1 MRVDNRIVQANSYG
15 STRRAAMQKAGAPG
29 LSAAWCNSEQER
41 LPDHDAQY
49 HENHGHSCIEP
60 MGLGGRM
67 TAPESTDTLQ
77 HRRTQI

>member
-1 MRVDNRIVQANSYG
+1 MRVDNRIVQANSCS

-29 LSAAWCNSEQER
+29 LSAAGCNSEQER
-41 LPDHDAQY
+41 LPDHDVQN

-67 TAPESTDTLQ
+67 TAPEATNTLR
-77 HRRTQI
+77 HRRTKI